1 MNIFFIFPGGKGA
14 FVKPVPSREIFLQR
28 ARLVRFYKKHSI
40 GNGGCFNVKL
50 GK

>member
-14 FVKPVPSREIFLQR
+14 FVKPVPRGEIFLQR
-28 ARLVRFYKKHSI
+28 IMLVRFYKKHSI
-40 GNGGCFNVKL
+40 GNGGCFIVKL